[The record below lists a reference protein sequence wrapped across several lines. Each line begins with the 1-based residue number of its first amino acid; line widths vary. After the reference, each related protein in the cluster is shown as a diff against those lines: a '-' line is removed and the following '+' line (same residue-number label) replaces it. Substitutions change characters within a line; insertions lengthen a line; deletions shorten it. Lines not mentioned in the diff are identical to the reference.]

1 MLDLKTGKFVIDAEK
16 GWEVH
21 PFMTREE
28 FQKSGLFN
36 SEYLIRDPEFS
47 MDDPFFCFKP
57 ININGCDMCM
67 TIFVGGRHDCVRK
80 IELTSKEAKYFYGEP
95 YLTEGWEK
103 KAFDIKRMH
112 DEFLMHELGLDKSNI
127 DSDKRE
133 NWYNVE
139 WGDFH
144 SSICLMHDPD
154 ISISINYDNL
164 TADDKKRLDEI
175 PDDVCWS

>member
-57 ININGCDMCM
+57 INISGCEMCL
-67 TIFVGGRHDCVRK
+67 TIFVGGRHNCVRE
-80 IELTSKEAKYFYGEP
+80 IELVSKDAYEFYKRP
-95 YLTEGWEK
+95 YDENWRK
-103 KAFDIKRMH
+103 SAFDVKRMH
-112 DEFLMHELGLDKSNI
+112 DEFLMREVGLKLSNI
-127 DSDKRE
+127 DSEKYD
-133 NWYNVE
+133 NDYDTD
-139 WGDFH
+139 WGTF
-144 SSICLMHDPD
+144 SSNICLMYDPD
-154 ISISINYDNL
+154 ISISIKYRNL
-164 TADDKKRLDEI
+164 TDEDIKRLREM